1 MPSIPHSFTH
11 SHTNSLTLWQVILS
25 EEEEVDDTKYLNGSY
40 EQENVRHPVDLDL
53 ELVLGKMPRKVRRS
67 LKFEYLNLTVTK
79 T

>member
-1 MPSIPHSFTH
+1 MPPSLTH
-11 SHTNSLTLWQVILS
+11 SLTHTHSLFLRQVILS

-53 ELVLGKMPRKVRRS
+53 ELVLGKMPQKVRRS
-67 LKFEYLNLTVTK
+67 LKFDYLNLTVMK